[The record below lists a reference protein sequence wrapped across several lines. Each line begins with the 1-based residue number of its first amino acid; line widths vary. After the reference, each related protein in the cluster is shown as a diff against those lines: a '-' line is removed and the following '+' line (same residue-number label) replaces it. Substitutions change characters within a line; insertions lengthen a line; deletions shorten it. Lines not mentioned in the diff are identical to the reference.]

1 MEEESIRNFSRGGL
15 KDTKKRYAINFLLR
29 LRQKPNKYAINF
41 LLRMGKTNVE
51 NFYYK
56 KIYHYFLQ
64 KKR

>member
-1 MEEESIRNFSRGGL
+1 MEEESIRNFSRGWL

-41 LLRMGKTNVE
+41 LLRMGKTNVK

-56 KIYHYFLQ
+56 KNISLFFT